1 MQHTVST
8 KTLVKASI
16 TATVV
21 AAIALVTF
29 ILPAEYNIDPT
40 GIGHKLGLTTL
51 AQATESDVIVSTS
64 EADTKIVGSQEF
76 QTIEVVVNDRRD
88 VEFKFAM

>member
-16 TATVV
+16 SAVVV

-40 GIGHKLGLTTL
+40 GIGNKLGLTAL
-51 AQATESDVIVSTS
+51 AQAAEMETTS
-64 EADTKIVGSQEF
+64 LETTKGTDEF
-76 QTIEVVVNDRRD
+76 QTI
-88 VEFKFAM
+88 

>member
-16 TATVV
+16 SAVVV

-40 GIGHKLGLTTL
+40 GIGNKLGLTEL
-51 AQATESDVIVSTS
+51 AQAVEMETLETHIMNKLGYPDPYQNDVHVL
-64 EADTKIVGSQEF
+64 
-76 QTIEVVVNDRRD
+76 R
-88 VEFKFAM
+88 